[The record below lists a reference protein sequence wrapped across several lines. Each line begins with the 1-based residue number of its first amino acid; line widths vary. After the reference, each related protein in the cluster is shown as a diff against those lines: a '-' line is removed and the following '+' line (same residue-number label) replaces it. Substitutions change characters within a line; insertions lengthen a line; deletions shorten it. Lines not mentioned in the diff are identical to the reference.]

1 MEKKENITKK
11 IKKSLDELKAEKLA
25 KIKKIQTELKLLEK
39 KENDKKYK
47 EIIKDIKKLDD
58 EYLEKI
64 KNIIQEFKNKK
75 D

>member
-11 IKKSLDELKAEKLA
+11 IKKSLDELKAEKLV

-47 EIIKDIKKLDD
+47 DIIKDIKKLDD

-75 D
+75 

>member
-47 EIIKDIKKLDD
+47 DIIKDIKKLDD

-64 KNIIQEFKNKK
+64 KNIIQDFKNKK